1 MTTETPEGCVR
12 CGDFGAFATRL
23 FGRGVCKDCL
33 ETPEGGLLIR
43 YRQDS
48 WGRRDFYVSL
58 AAVSGF
64 FSLAYCIAATTT
76 YLTKPR
82 LEMIFVLIVSAI
94 LLSVSL
100 AYLFLFPWARRA
112 TMILSL
118 AIPAVIV
125 IAMTIADGVFQPAVF
140 GGFGIVGVIAFVI
153 ARSAYRDVRN
163 KLAFKIDVETAELE
177 ALLRSQDQQ
186 SSGGVWGVL
195 WPLQSGYSN
204 PGAPWVA
211 FFIDWTSLR
220 RHLGLAAG
228 GRPRDGD
235 QWSCDLVDWSGLGR
249 GYDRAVIRTLLC
261 GWKTTDRLRLR
272 RLPSPSP
279 PWGGRHGRGL

>member
-177 ALLRSQDQQ
+177 A
-186 SSGGVWGVL
+186 
-195 WPLQSGYSN
+195 YYEAKISN
-204 PGAPWVA
+204 PLAAYGEFFGLFSLVIPILAP
-211 FFIDWTSLR
+211 
-220 RHLGLAAG
+220 LGLLSSLIGLRCVDTSVWPPVG
-228 GRPRDGD
+228 GRATAINGVVI
-235 QWSCDLVDWSGLGR
+235 SLIGLAWG
-249 GYDRAVIRTLLC
+249 AAMIALL
-261 GWKTTDRLRLR
+261 
-272 RLPSPSP
+272 
-279 PWGGRHGRGL
+279 